1 MRKSQLED
9 HARSSSGGSNGFG
22 GYSNLMKVENDLN
35 KRDLE
40 DVKVK
45 TSDCILYLQ
54 TMDERMTSLE
64 RKMCLMSKSVE
75 ERLETLQASI
85 FAIENS
91 SRVSKVCTIY
101 LYNHLLFII
110 YISMLLL
117 LYLLD
122 LYCIGWCTRIRK

>member
-1 MRKSQLED
+1 
-9 HARSSSGGSNGFG
+9 
-22 GYSNLMKVENDLN
+22 MKVENDLN

-85 FAIENS
+85 FTIENS
-91 SRVSKVCTIY
+91 TRVSKVCSIY
-101 LYNHLLFII
+101 VYNHLLL
-110 YISMLLL
+110 YYLHISMLLLL